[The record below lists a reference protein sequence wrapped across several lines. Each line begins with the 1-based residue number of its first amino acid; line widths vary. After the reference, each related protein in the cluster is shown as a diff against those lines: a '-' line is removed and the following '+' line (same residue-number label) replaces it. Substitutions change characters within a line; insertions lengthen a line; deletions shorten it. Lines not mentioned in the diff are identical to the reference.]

1 MAGEGLP
8 GPDHARRI
16 GKLRA
21 ASPLTLPSQVRAV
34 LAQAGTGLIELRTFG
49 TLDLRGSDGREFRA
63 VLAQPKRLALLAYLT
78 AAAPSAPG
86 ASTFHRRD
94 TLLALFWPDQDVTR
108 ARAALSRA
116 VHYLRASLGD
126 GVVLSLGDE
135 ELGVDADCISC
146 DATRFRSDLSKGRLA
161 EALELYRGDFLEGF
175 FLSDVPELD
184 RWIESERRRFRDS
197 AGDAARRLSKSA
209 ESSGDLAMSLYWARQ
224 ASSFA
229 PYDEQ
234 DARRVLLLLG
244 GLGDRGSAL
253 EFFERFAKR
262 LRGDLELDP
271 SPETVAALDAISA
284 ARQADPVPP
293 LNASPTSATVASRN
307 SRSRWRL
314 ATLAAL
320 TVLTLVALLVWTDFR
335 KSAGAAEKPV
345 SIVGENTPSIAVLPL
360 ANIGADTS
368 AQYFSDGMTDE
379 LIATL
384 SQVEGLRVAG
394 RTSSFVYKN
403 RNVPVTE
410 IARALNVNAVLEGS
424 SLHEGNRV
432 RITLQLVRAPEGY
445 SIWSKTYER
454 EVVDVFALQQD
465 IGRDV
470 AGALRMQLV
479 PNKAPVSGRTT
490 DPETYDLYLWGR
502 YYWNTRTRDGLLKAI
517 GFFER
522 AIARDS
528 SYAPAYTGL
537 ADSYNIIVTYDEQ
550 TRPTK
555 SMIKAKVAAVRALE
569 LDSTESEAHAALA
582 YIATWYDWDWK
593 TADLHFRRAL
603 ELNPSNPT
611 AHHWYSIY
619 LLATG
624 HVVQS
629 LAEIRTARELDP
641 SSLFL
646 RGADGVRHYM
656 ARDFAGAVQL
666 MVPALEAGPN
676 TIPALP
682 WLGLAYVRLG
692 RAQDAIAILEP
703 TGRQADV
710 RAAVQ
715 AVLAVAYVAAGRQ
728 AEARALVQ
736 ALEARAKR
744 EYYPPTWLARAYT
757 SLGVKDRALTLLE
770 TAYDERDG
778 WLTTANVDPSW
789 DPLRGEPRF
798 RAILAKIRSPK

>member
-1 MAGEGLP
+1 M
-8 GPDHARRI
+8 
-16 GKLRA
+16 
-21 ASPLTLPSQVRAV
+21 
-34 LAQAGTGLIELRTFG
+34 AQARTGLIELRTFG

-63 VLAQPKRLALLAYLT
+63 VLAQPKRLALLAYLA
-78 AAAPSAPG
+78 AAAPGAPG
-86 ASTFHRRD
+86 APKFHRRD

-116 VHYLRASLGD
+116 VHYLRTSLGD
-126 GVVLSLGDE
+126 GAVLSLGDE
-135 ELGVDADCISC
+135 ELGVNPDLLSC
-146 DATRFRSDLSKGRLA
+146 DVTRFREELSKRRLG
-161 EALELYRGDFLEGF
+161 EALELYRGDFMEGF

-184 RWIESERRRFRDS
+184 RWIESERRRFRGS
-197 AGDAARRLSKSA
+197 AADAARSLSKSA
-209 ESSGDLAMSLYWARQ
+209 ESSGDFAMALHWARQ
-224 ASSFA
+224 ASSYA
-229 PYDEQ
+229 PYDEP

-244 GLGDRGSAL
+244 RLGDRGSAL
-253 EFFERFAKR
+253 EFFERFSRR

-271 SPETVAALDAISA
+271 SPATVAALDAISKARPESAPASTTRISVA
-284 ARQADPVPP
+284 ATSDQTPANVAPP
-293 LNASPTSATVASRN
+293 SRAETASAALGSGN
-307 SRSRWRL
+307 GRSRWRL

-320 TVLTLVALLVWTDFR
+320 VVLMLAALLVWTDFH
-335 KSAGAAEKPV
+335 KSAGAAEKST
-345 SIVGENTPSIAVLPL
+345 SIDAERTPSIAVLPL

-403 RNVPVTE
+403 RNAPLTE

-424 SLHEGNRV
+424 SWHEGNRV

-470 AGALRMQLV
+470 AGALKMQLV
-479 PNKAPVSGRTT
+479 PNKALVSGRTT

-502 YYWNTRTRDGLLKAI
+502 YYWNTRTHDGLLKAI
-517 GFFER
+517 GFFQR
-522 AIARDS
+522 AISRDS

-537 ADSYNIIVTYDEQ
+537 ADSYNILVTYDAQ
-550 TRPTK
+550 TRPREM
-555 SMIKAKVAAVRALE
+555 MIKSKVAALRALE
-569 LDSTESEAHAALA
+569 LDSTESEAHAAVGYVA
-582 YIATWYDWDWK
+582 MWYDFDWK

-611 AHHWYSIY
+611 AHHWYSTY
-619 LLATG
+619 LMATG
-624 HVVQS
+624 HIAQS
-629 LAEIRTARELDP
+629 LAEIGVARALDP

-646 RGADGVRHYM
+646 RGSDGVRHYM
-656 ARDFAGAVQL
+656 SRDFMGAVQL
-666 MVPALEAGPN
+666 MASAMEAGPN

-682 WLGLAYVRLG
+682 WLGLAYVQLG

-703 TGRQADV
+703 TGRQPEV
-710 RAAVQ
+710 RAGVQ

-728 AEARALVQ
+728 ADARALVH
-736 ALEARAKR
+736 ALETRAKR
-744 EYYPPTWLARAYT
+744 EYYPPTWLARTYT
-757 SLGVKDRALTLLE
+757 ALGDKDRAMTLLE
-770 TAYDERDG
+770 RAYDERDG

-789 DPLRGEPRF
+789 DSLRGEPRF
-798 RAILAKIRSPK
+798 RAILAKIRMQK

>member
-1 MAGEGLP
+1 M
-8 GPDHARRI
+8 
-16 GKLRA
+16 
-21 ASPLTLPSQVRAV
+21 
-34 LAQAGTGLIELRTFG
+34 AQARTGLIELRTFG

-63 VLAQPKRLALLAYLT
+63 VLAQPKRLALLTYLA
-78 AAAPSAPG
+78 AAAPGAPG

-135 ELGVDADCISC
+135 ELGVDPDRISC
-146 DATRFRSDLSKGRLA
+146 DATQFRKELSKGRLA
-161 EALELYRGDFLEGF
+161 EALELYRGDFVEGF
-175 FLSDVPELD
+175 FLSEVPELD
-184 RWIESERRRFRDS
+184 RWIDSERRRFRDS
-197 AGDAARRLSKSA
+197 AADAARGLSKSA
-209 ESSGDLAMSLYWARQ
+209 ESSGDLAMALHWARQ
-224 ASSFA
+224 ASSYA
-229 PYDEQ
+229 PYDEPG
-234 DARRVLLLLG
+234 ARRVLLLLG
-244 GLGDRGSAL
+244 RLGDRGSAL
-253 EFFERFAKR
+253 EFFERFARR
-262 LRGDLELDP
+262 LRSDLELDP
-271 SPETVAALDAISA
+271 SPETVAALNAIST
-284 ARQADPVPP
+284 ARQEPAAVSTTRISPAATPGDAAVNVLTP
-293 LNASPTSATVASRN
+293 LNAAATSATVASGN
-307 SRSRWRL
+307 ERSRWRV
-314 ATLAAL
+314 AMLAAL
-320 TVLTLVALLVWTDFR
+320 VVLILAASLVWTDFHKR
-335 KSAGAAEKPV
+335 AGAAEKPPP
-345 SIVGENTPSIAVLPL
+345 SIAEKTPSIAVLPL

-384 SQVEGLRVAG
+384 SEVEGLRVAA

-403 RNVPVTE
+403 RNVPLTE
-410 IARALNVNAVLEGS
+410 IARALNVGAVLEGS
-424 SLHEGNRV
+424 SWHEGNRV
-432 RITLQLVRAPEGY
+432 RITLQLVHVPEGY

-454 EVVDVFALQQD
+454 QVHDVFALQQD

-470 AGALRMQLV
+470 AGALKLKLV
-479 PNKAPVSGRTT
+479 PNKRPLSGRTT

-502 YYWNTRTRDGLLKAI
+502 YYWNTRTRDGLPKAI
-517 GFFER
+517 GFFQR

-537 ADSYNIIVTYDEQ
+537 ADSYNILVTYDER
-550 TRPTK
+550 TRPRE
-555 SMIKAKVAAVRALE
+555 SMAKAKVAALRALE
-569 LDSTESEAHAALA
+569 LDSTESQAHAALA
-582 YIATWYDWDWK
+582 YVATWYDWDWK

-624 HVVQS
+624 HVAQS
-629 LAEIRTARELDP
+629 LAEMGTARELDP

-646 RGADGVRHYM
+646 RGADGVRHFM
-656 ARDFAGAVQL
+656 ARDFTGAVQL
-666 MVPALEAGPN
+666 MVRALEAGPN

-728 AEARALVQ
+728 GEARALVQ
-736 ALEARAKR
+736 ALETRAKR

-757 SLGVKDRALTLLE
+757 ALGDKDRALTLLE

-789 DPLRGEPRF
+789 DALRAEPRF
-798 RAILAKIRSPK
+798 RAILAKIRLQK